1 VDTGISVLITAERP
15 ETLDLMRRHIDQLA
29 EEFRSLG
36 YEDIGFEFT
45 GRDAH
50 RGCEDDPGKAD
61 PEHLAD
67 PENRRDIS
75 APGPIE
81 IARASLSRGLDL
93 RL

>member
-29 EEFRSLG
+29 EEFRNLG

-45 GRDAH
+45 GSDAH
-50 RGCEDDPGKAD
+50 RGFENDPGNAN
-61 PEHLAD
+61 PEHLPE